1 MTVTQIK
8 GLAGEILFL
17 VLVAAFF
24 GLLYNAYSP
33 RGIRLF
39 RAGTVS
45 VAAGDSAVFGVPNAP
60 GGTAPEGGGSRP
72 LNTAA
77 PLHERALRNQDSM
90 AALFGAKEDVYR
102 TVSLDQVRR
111 LLEERKGLFIDARN
125 REDYKRGH
133 IRGAWSIPALE
144 MEKYFD
150 KLMTVPSD
158 TLAVVYCNGPD
169 CHLGRMLADFL
180 KELHFTNLY
189 LYNDGWDGWEKANMP
204 VER

>member
-1 MTVTQIK
+1 MTAARTK
-8 GLAGEILFL
+8 GLAREILFI
-17 VLVAAFF
+17 VLVAAFL

-39 RAGTVS
+39 RARIMS
-45 VAAGDSAVFGVPNAP
+45 VAAGDSAIFGVPNAF
-60 GGTAPEGGGSRP
+60 GDTAADSGGSRP
-72 LNTAA
+72 PRSAA

-90 AALFGAKEDVYR
+90 AALFGAKEEIYR

-111 LLEERKGLFIDARN
+111 LLEEKKGLFIDARN
-125 REDYKRGH
+125 AGDYKKGH
-133 IRGAWSIPALE
+133 IRRAWSIPALE
-144 MEKYFD
+144 MERYFD

-158 TLAVVYCNGPD
+158 TLTVIYCNGPD

-189 LYNDGWDGWEKANMP
+189 LYDDGWDGWEKANRP